1 MELLSI
7 TNFEDIIFFLC
18 QNQKEHKVLIER
30 LLEMTFSSRVMFRI
44 FNGYAI
50 IEKIIDKSLM
60 SNNDIEKSVLKNYL
74 AMARL

>member
-18 QNQKEHKVLIER
+18 QQKGYYQVLIEK
-30 LLEMTFSSRVMFRI
+30 LLEITFSSRVMFRI
-44 FNGYAI
+44 FNGYVI

-60 SNNDIEKSVLKNYL
+60 TNNDIEKSVLKNYL